1 MGLSPGEAIIG
12 LVIAALTVALFV
24 GALVMLWGVGR
35 DVVDEVA
42 ED

>member
-1 MGLSPGEAIIG
+1 MGLSSTEVIIG
-12 LVIAALTVALFV
+12 LIIVALAVALFV

-35 DVVDEVA
+35 YVVDEVV